1 MGILLHRLVPN
12 CWTDWTIKCID
23 VYINSNIELMTLH
36 LIHILRPWW
45 ETSVDN
51 RWLRE
56 WWPLTIPGTFFSCAT
71 LRAPRRPPP
80 APRSHWSRG
89 RGVGSAAADWSSAR
103 APEPESWLPVKTETE
118 TPSSQSNLNRS
129 RTGPR
134 GLRHGVVDINCEI
147 ISIITQIFNLS
158 KLNI

>member
-1 MGILLHRLVPN
+1 MYRCL
-12 CWTDWTIKCID
+12 
-23 VYINSNIELMTLH
+23 YINSNIELKTSY
-36 LIHILRPWW
+36 LIFLMRNISRYI
-45 ETSVDN
+45 

-56 WWPLTIPGTFFSCAT
+56 SWPLTILGTFSSCAT

-80 APRSHWSRG
+80 VPRSHWSRG